1 MPVPVKIDTD
11 VNWTMMPTRDCISC
25 FKYDSEK
32 CGTIYNEPDKDHSCG
47 EGFDPSPAYATLV
60 TKGVQRTYGSTK
72 LNGKIWHD
80 TMCVGYNCLIDFE
93 FFSYHKEKIFSNT
106 ASSSS
111 VIGLSQSNP
120 NYNTGPSFTDYLYRQ
135 LMISKS
141 SFSLAMNGYDS
152 AAYLDFGDPLKS
164 RTKTN
169 STSIYLY
176 ANYEI
181 FWSVFIQGVSFAP
194 EMVLE
199 NS

>member
-1 MPVPVKIDTD
+1 
-11 VNWTMMPTRDCISC
+11 
-25 FKYDSEK
+25 
-32 CGTIYNEPDKDHSCG
+32 
-47 EGFDPSPAYATLV
+47 
-60 TKGVQRTYGSTK
+60 
-72 LNGKIWHD
+72 
-80 TMCVGYNCLIDFE
+80 
-93 FFSYHKEKIFSNT
+93 
-106 ASSSS
+106 
-111 VIGLSQSNP
+111 
-120 NYNTGPSFTDYLYRQ
+120 
-135 LMISKS
+135 MIEAP

-169 STSIYLY
+169 STTIYLY